1 MHVELA
7 PRRKAEAVRS
17 LGIPVDATVAELGSV
32 ILWMNIEGEHKNGS
46 KRKVTLA
53 SDVGGRIS
61 CTVRQCCLSL
71 HLEGS
76 FYIRMSR
83 FTTKHSLERWEQ
95 LRKWLLLHLNG
106 TVLSILMSHFK

>member
-17 LGIPVDATVAELGSV
+17 LGVPVDATVAELGSV

-53 SDVGGRIS
+53 SDVGDRIS
-61 CTVRQCCLSL
+61 
-71 HLEGS
+71 
-76 FYIRMSR
+76 
-83 FTTKHSLERWEQ
+83 
-95 LRKWLLLHLNG
+95 G
-106 TVLSILMSHFK
+106 TV

>member
-17 LGIPVDATVAELGSV
+17 LGVPVDATVAELGSV

-83 FTTKHSLERWEQ
+83 FTT
-95 LRKWLLLHLNG
+95 N
-106 TVLSILMSHFK
+106 TA

>member
-17 LGIPVDATVAELGSV
+17 LGVPVDTTVAELGSV

-53 SDVGGRIS
+53 SDVGDRIS
-61 CTVRQCCLSL
+61 GTVRQCCLSL

-76 FYIRMSR
+76 FYFRMSR
-83 FTTKHSLERWEQ
+83 FTT
-95 LRKWLLLHLNG
+95 N
-106 TVLSILMSHFK
+106 TA